1 MFHAVDRLDPV
12 HSSVLPPRLLAAGFR
27 TGLVALAAAL
37 ALAGCNDD
45 GDAHKAASASA
56 ENSAANPAPTAQP
69 AEVQAA
75 YTPPSANTVDQK

>member
-1 MFHAVDRLDPV
+1 MFHAVDRLAPV
-12 HSSVLPPRLLAAGFR
+12 HSPVLPPRLLAAGFR

-56 ENSAANPAPTAQP
+56 ENTAANQAPAAQP
-69 AEVQAA
+69 AAGPPCLSITEV
-75 YTPPSANTVDQK
+75 SA